1 MSQTAYCLNLIKAV
15 CELKRIWGVHRTIC
29 AVFIFIGKDQ
39 TITLSMSEI
48 EGHIDF
54 SSLEV
59 SYDLM
64 QKFYKVFTVQET
76 IMIESYH

>member
-1 MSQTAYCLNLIKAV
+1 
-15 CELKRIWGVHRTIC
+15 
-29 AVFIFIGKDQ
+29 
-39 TITLSMSEI
+39 MSEI

>member
-1 MSQTAYCLNLIKAV
+1 MSQTAYCLNLIKVV
-15 CELKRIWGVHRTIC
+15 CELKTNLGSSSNNLRRVYFYWKKIKQSRLVW
-29 AVFIFIGKDQ
+29 
-39 TITLSMSEI
+39 SEI

-64 QKFYKVFTVQET
+64 QKFYKVFDSTRKL
-76 IMIESYH
+76 

>member
-1 MSQTAYCLNLIKAV
+1 MSQTAYYLNLIKAV
-15 CELKRIWGVHRTIC
+15 CELKTNLGSSSNNLRRVYFYW
-29 AVFIFIGKDQ
+29 KDQ